1 MNAKSL
7 LLIGVASLTAFAGC
21 ESRNQT
27 GTPPSAPASPSQ
39 SVPKTAV
46 APAQPAATP
55 ATRAEATPT
64 TGPKP
69 WMIGAEQG
77 LKPTLFVATFENK
90 SDDNLP
96 WAAIVSDILRIKL
109 NYAPCEILSIPAM
122 RFAFPEFR
130 FLRRG
135 AQMNDSHTVDEAIRL
150 ARIFGVGCAL
160 TGLLEKRGETLCLIA
175 QIRDAKSSEVL
186 TRFSVEGTVDQ
197 APAMISQF
205 CLRVVDS
212 LTSNTDP
219 SLRAYL
225 SRPTPATG
233 RLLQREVALE
243 AQEPTTVTLSDVAA
257 QKEIW
262 EADPTFVLAKVI
274 YVNLLSDISPEKSL
288 AEVKRFHEAD
298 PHEGRLWELYI
309 RKLDDC
315 DQDTES
321 IHQCFEFLKENP
333 NNLTIL
339 WQLARLYS
347 KTTKFEEA
355 LSVGTRLV
363 ELAPDNFRAHWMR
376 GLVASDWGW
385 ARRGGDYWVKVPAD
399 GQIIFPLMMKLCCE
413 EYEKTVKINPNNPY
427 LLANLAATYIQTG
440 ASESEIE
447 SLCRKA
453 LEIDPDN
460 WDAYTTLLLYYW
472 PGYSR
477 QHEKALALCR
487 EAAAKYQKG
496 PNAQWLTAYYLLWYI
511 DFNHSQTGTSIT
523 EFMKKPEITQAIE
536 QSMERALALQ
546 PNNKEWN
553 ARAAYYYAAYKGAPD
568 KAWAYY
574 AKATDYVPVDWRKPD
589 FEWKW
594 WYCVV
599 NAAVQT
605 KHWDDV
611 IPAARK
617 ELVKCPLSE
626 PSREYILVYLAYA
639 HEKRKEFDEAMNCYT
654 EVVKIDKFYKGFACG
669 QLGVVILENKPDLME
684 QGFEYAKQGVALSPK
699 EVGFRRVLARYYQ
712 KRGDR
717 EAALKE
723 IDAAL
728 ALSPNSGSAKK
739 IKAEILAMPK

>member
-1 MNAKSL
+1 
-7 LLIGVASLTAFAGC
+7 
-21 ESRNQT
+21 
-27 GTPPSAPASPSQ
+27 
-39 SVPKTAV
+39 
-46 APAQPAATP
+46 
-55 ATRAEATPT
+55 
-64 TGPKP
+64 
-69 WMIGAEQG
+69 MIGAEQG

-90 SDDNLP
+90 SDDKLP
-96 WAAIVSDILRIKL
+96 WGAIVSDILRVKL
-109 NYAPCEILSIPAM
+109 NYGPCEIFSMPAM

-135 AQMNDSHTVDEAIRL
+135 ARMNDSHTVDEAIRI
-150 ARIFGVGCAL
+150 ARIFGVGRAL
-160 TGLLEKRGETLCLIA
+160 TGLLEKRGETLRLIA
-175 QIRDAKSSEVL
+175 QIRDAKSSQVL
-186 TRFSVEGTVDQ
+186 TRFSVEGPVDQ

-205 CLRVVDS
+205 CLRVLDS
-212 LTSNTDP
+212 LTSRTEP
-219 SLRAYL
+219 SVRAYL
-225 SRPTPATG
+225 SRPTPTTG

-262 EADPTFVLAKVI
+262 EADPNSVLSKVI
-274 YVNLLSDISPEKSL
+274 YVNLLSEISPEQSL
-288 AEVKRFHEAD
+288 AEVKRLHEAD
-298 PHEGRLWELYI
+298 SHEGRLWELYI

-339 WQLARLYS
+339 WQLARLYC
-347 KTTKFEEA
+347 KTKKFEEA

-376 GLVASDWGW
+376 GIVASDWGW

-399 GQIIFPLMMKLCCE
+399 GQIIFPRMMELCCE
-413 EYEKTVKINPNNPY
+413 EYEKAVKINPNNPY
-427 LLANLAATYIQTG
+427 LLADLAATYIQTG

-453 LEIDPDN
+453 LEIDADN
-460 WDAYTTLLLYYW
+460 WDTYTTLLLYYW

-487 EAAAKYQKG
+487 EAAAKYPKG
-496 PNAQWLTAYYLLWYI
+496 PNAQWLTAYYLMWYI
-511 DFNHSQTGTSIT
+511 ESNHSQTGTSVT
-523 EFMKKPEITQAIE
+523 EFLKKPEITQAIE

-553 ARAAYYYAAYKGAPD
+553 AKTAYYYATYKGASE
-568 KAWAYY
+568 KAWEYY
-574 AKATDYVPVDWRKPD
+574 SKVTDYVPVEWRKPD

-605 KHWDDV
+605 KHWD
-611 IPAARK
+611 
-617 ELVKCPLSE
+617 ELVLVGPKALVNNPSE
-626 PSREYILVYLAYA
+626 QHREFILTFLGYA
-639 HEKRKEFDEAMNCYT
+639 HRQRKEFDEAMNCYS
-654 EVVKIDKFYKGFACG
+654 EVVKLGKFYKGFACG
-669 QLGVVILENKPDLME
+669 ELAGLILDHKPEMME
-684 QGFEYAKQGVALSPK
+684 QGFEYAKQGVGLSPK